1 MFFFFFYSTTPCF
14 TGRNDQDLHTT
25 SSQQK
30 EPTLRMY
37 TPLAPFTLKTLTET
51 TPPAAVIG
59 IRSWSI
65 TREEHFDP
73 RYHEDP
79 REFRDY
85 RDPFEQDIRKY
96 TYIQRERERERE
108 RFEADRG
115 RWSPSHPRRPI
126 TPSASP
132 SPSERAPRD
141 PERRVYSQSSE
152 RSGSCSS
159 LSPPRFDKADK
170 APPLEHGAS
179 SKIDRLEK
187 DAHPVEPERE
197 RGAGAEKSK
206 RGRRKEKGDKEKG
219 EKSKSRKG
227 KVQSPSIPPSETELE
242 PSLDGGSGR
251 GKVSDQ
257 DSLERQIY
265 KGDNDP
271 PPSDPTA
278 STSRHEP
285 VKSER
290 LESGK
295 GEIADKDVKTRSKK
309 HQKSDTGNDGKDP
322 SLDSDRL
329 AARKRRFGD
338 ASGRTIR
345 QKRRRLEDG
354 SQPPDFGASTAFS
367 KEKDGDDKAQQ
378 KDSQRRDSRSK
389 MERLVFLGSQDPV
402 IRGQE
407 ELPEGSMDPI
417 DSKHHSMS
425 RRFSN
430 DGSMDHDNTRDQDP
444 LSPFKYGAQDNDKGV
459 KEEPLDIDLSQSY
472 RKQMEQ
478 RRLHQQLQEPD
489 KQEKPGSP
497 QGLEREDLE
506 HRSLVHEVGKPPQD
520 VTDNF
525 PSHKLKKLEQFDA
538 DISAKRGDRVYRSF
552 RQKSE
557 DPEWNNTAS
566 PGLQH
571 FSHHAEDPEWNNT
584 ASPGLQHFSHHAE
597 EDFAESSHLREVKT
611 EDKSHPDLELAVKR
625 THTMQM
631 SKPNTPLQ
639 ISEEEREKRWESRV
653 KQDFLPDLNFSRV
666 IGKNPHHRKR
676 LEYGILNDLEPGE
689 VRSDS
694 EEDREDKPHSPMPST
709 SGPLSDRQSVDR
721 FSDPK
726 LATLERMKF
735 YSFALDQTITPD
747 TKALLERAKSLSSS
761 REDNW
766 SFLDYDSHFAGLR
779 SRKDTEKVES
789 APRPTPSW
797 YMKKKKIRSSGS
809 EDKLDDRKEEP
820 KPKPEE
826 HERRELFASRFL
838 HSSIFEQDSR
848 RLQHLERKHEDH
860 EQSPGQ
866 QTGQQGPADGQP
878 DTEPVVLFH
887 SRFLEFTRLQQQKDQ
902 PLPDVKKADSIDE
915 NRVEKSP
922 EAEQQPLQLPKT
934 SEPVMDPE
942 IKPISLAEDIISQPP
957 LMPKE
962 MSRPKQMSPLLL
974 PPKQM
979 SPPLPPKEMSPPK
992 QMFPPLPPKEMS
1004 PPKQT
1009 SPPKQ
1014 ISPLLPPKEMSPPVE
1029 THVMFTPSLEPEAP
1043 EPAAIEPLTKEE
1055 NIENEQ
1061 RPPLPQI
1068 YGRVESVK
1076 VLRKR
1081 GSEGGVAAFVDFVD
1095 IKSAQ
1100 KAHNAVNKMG
1110 DRDLRTDYNEPGS
1123 VPSAVRGLDDNPPSS
1138 SHGRDVSGFSRG
1150 AVGPVFGPPV
1160 SLHTREGRYERIRD
1174 GSESRERAYD
1184 HSPYGH
1190 HERGGTFDRQRHYN
1204 ADYYR
1209 DRTMFAAGVSPGPGS
1224 GGAMGGSFETPE
1236 PHFESRIR
1244 GDPFTLS
1251 SAVRRDPYR
1260 DDRGRRVDRT
1270 YHRRS
1275 RSSHSSQSRHPSPQ
1289 RTTGQTPKAPHS
1301 PKRAPLSPGRGP
1313 RSRSRSRSSS
1323 SDSVSSTSSTGSG
1336 SDSNSSSS
1344 DGSHARSVQSSA
1356 THAPPSQPCSMVME
1370 GDEPRRSF
1378 GIRVQNL
1385 PVRSTGEYQ
1394 VPLPS
1399 NTSLKDGLFHEF
1411 KKHGKVTSVQIHGAL
1426 EDRYGLVFFRQ
1437 QEDQEKALNV
1447 SKGKLFFG
1455 MMIEVSAWN
1464 GPETESENEFRPL
1477 DGRIDEFHPKATRT
1491 LFIGNLEKTT
1501 SYQQLLDIFQ
1511 RFGEIVLGFGKSMP
1525 TTCVWLD
1532 GLASNITEQYLTR
1545 HFCRYGHVVKV
1556 VFDRLKGMSLILY
1569 NNTDFAQAAVRET
1582 KGWKIGGNKIKV
1594 DFASQESQMAFYRA
1608 MQASGQDIR
1617 DFYEIPTERREERPR
1632 PPYHEFSAER
1642 AYFENARTPGTIYPE
1657 DPRRDYPARS
1667 RERYSELEHYQGE
1680 HFDPRYHED
1689 PREFRDYRDPFE
1701 QDIRKYT
1708 YIQRER
1714 ERERERFEADRGMWS
1729 PSHPRRPITPSASP
1743 SPSERAPR
1751 DPERRVY
1758 SQSSERSGSCSS
1770 LSPPPRFDK
1779 TDKAPPLEHG
1789 ASSKSER
1796 LEKDTHLVEPE
1807 RERGAGAEKSKRGR
1821 RKEKGDKEKG
1831 EKSKSR
1837 KGKVQSPSIPP
1848 SETELEPSLD
1858 GGSGRGKVSDQDSLD
1873 RQRYKGDDDP
1883 PPSDPTTSTSRHE
1896 PVKSERLESG
1906 KGENADKDGKTRSK
1920 KHQKSDTGNDGKD
1933 PSVDS
1938 DRLAARKRRF
1948 GDASGRTIRQKRR
1961 RLETEE
1967 GSQAPDFG
1975 ASTAFP
1981 KATDGDS
1988 KAQQKD
1994 SQRRD
1999 SRSKTERL
2007 AFLGSHKEG
2016 QDPVMRGQEELPE
2029 GSVDPMD
2036 SKRHPSHSMSRR
2048 FSHDGNMDQDNARD
2062 QDPPSPF
2069 KYGAQDNDKGV
2080 KEEPLDIDLSQSY
2093 RKQMEQRRLHQ
2104 QLQEPDKQEKPGSPQ
2119 GLETEDLEH
2128 RSLVHEVG
2136 KPPQDVT
2143 DNFPSHK
2150 LKKLE
2155 QFDAD
2160 MSAKRGDRVYRS
2172 FRQKSED
2179 PEWHNTASPGLQH
2192 FSHHAEEDFAESS
2205 HLREVKTEDKSH
2217 PDLELAVKRTH
2228 TTQMSKPSTPLQL
2241 SEEEREKRWESR
2253 VKQDFLPD
2261 LNFSR
2266 GIGKNTHNR
2275 KRLECGI
2282 LHDLEPGEV
2291 RSDSEEDREHKPHSP
2306 MPSTSMPFS
2315 DRQRVDRF
2323 SDPKL
2328 ATLERM
2334 KFYSF
2339 ALDQTITPDTKA
2351 LLERAKSLSSSR
2363 EDNWSFLDYDSHF
2376 TGLRSRKDTEKVESA
2391 PRPTGSW
2398 YQRKKKIRSGGS
2410 EDKLD
2415 DRKEESKPKP
2425 EEHERRE
2432 LFASRFL
2439 HSSIFEQD
2447 SRRLQHL
2454 ERKHEDPEQSQAQQ
2468 TGQQGLADGQPDTE
2482 PVVLFHSRFLEF
2494 TRLQQ
2499 QKDQQLHEVKRAD
2512 SIDGNRVEKSPEAE
2526 PQPLQLPKTSE
2537 PVMDPETK
2545 PISPAENHMISQ
2557 PPLMPK
2563 EMSPPKQMYPPLP
2576 PKGMSPPKQMS
2587 PPLPLKE
2594 MSPPKQISPPLPP
2607 KEMSPPLP
2615 PKEMSPPKQMS
2626 PPLPP
2631 KEMSPPLPPK
2641 EMSPPKQMS
2650 PPLPPK
2656 EMSPPKQ
2663 MSPPLPP
2670 KEMSPPK
2677 QMSPPLPPKEMSP
2690 PKQMSP
2696 PLPPKEMSPTV
2707 ETRDMFTPEPEG
2719 PEPAAQEPFTKENRE
2734 NEQLPPLL
2742 QISPHE
2748 MSPAASVN
2756 LVAPEPIRS
2765 VRKVKKSPSEEKFEE
2780 ISQNI
2785 KMLNPEQSS
2794 SGDCLHET
2802 SVSSSVPEPE
2812 LAPPELPP
2820 ELLSSTPPNPVEE
2833 MEVSKDD
2840 TNTDDTEVEKKLDLN
2855 QTQVLVDNETSD
2867 ESISSPQ
2874 KSKNKKIVEEQPVL
2888 EKVEKSGRGKAPRLT
2903 RTPKSPVLK
2912 NLKIRLNVTES
2923 HPTPLAQ
2930 PSAELKIETEEDKP
2944 ANPASEYELAAAIDS
2959 IMGEDIPVPLPQEPV
2974 ISAVVDSDPEIPT
2987 FVQPTK
2993 GAEPATNTSPIQGES
3008 FFPTTPRKGAKGRA
3022 KTPKRSKSQKSN
3034 KKDAVKEITS
3044 EPESTSVITSDR
3056 IPSNAQPV
3064 LDSIPSTTAAGVITA
3079 TSWKPKTEHLV
3090 PKAIDMPKESKLPP
3104 VLADQPPPQHLKP
3117 VCPPTKSPI
3126 LPKPQKQQQPPPPPP
3141 ECISPSLSPPPT
3153 RPNIRPTQ
3161 LSRIP
3166 VSPPDWLNQSKDA
3179 GVPSSPR
3186 ASAAPFENPAIPP
3199 DTEPMET
3206 EHNIS
3211 DLRRIL
3217 MKHKN
3222 VSLPVPCSSSV
3233 PTNLGTSSLRDPPH
3247 PPDSNTPMV
3256 AVPSKAPLNDN
3267 RLPSHPAQPV
3277 VRPPASLPSPE
3288 SKSVI
3293 SVIASAATSVISRVC
3308 NPPDMDKVNMSVDR
3322 NPCVDMPLPKQAYR
3336 PPSME
3341 DRDSGSYHGPSVGEE
3356 GGSAGRYLVESS
3368 GLGTGS
3374 IPGLRVNTSEGVVV
3388 LSHSGQIKEGPQRI
3402 SAKISQIPP
3411 ATVVDMESQ
3420 QLVSMPQIKPEIY
3433 THPKWPQGGVV
3444 KRLQQ
3449 TVGSPQVMG
3458 YHHPEF
3464 TMLLK
3469 HPKKVDGADAMTADG
3484 GKPSWT
3490 SAISPAMSPHLPSPA
3505 GNHVGFVSGSATD
3518 RTPSHLSGV
3527 KQEPRSPRKSGHPHS
3542 PFTKVSSPIGGSS
3555 PKGLPGM
3562 LPSGLPAM
3570 QQYVTSVHHPEQS
3583 VIMQPHS
3590 AHVGIGRMSPHRV
3603 SQVIPMGHL
3612 VQGEVRVNTPPLS
3625 VMSFGMHGDPV
3636 ASPWSGPLQQ
3646 RPTSPQAVGRDM
3658 VLKVNPG
3665 NVRGHEGEQEDARR
3679 FHQATGRPSATQLKP
3694 ETMQADPRGALLSGL
3709 QLDPYMSPR
3718 DMRVLMHH
3726 PQGERSAPEPH
3737 QGHIQETGP
3746 PSSTSTN
3753 ITSSMS
3759 PRAHLLSKGVSEK
3772 DAKPQEVKRPHSPLK
3787 DGMMGIRPSMATM
3800 ASPQR
3805 VQLLP
3810 SGTGASFSEYPGM
3823 YSNTRAIH
3831 SQITET
3837 SPFAINQAP
3846 LNITSTLGADPSQ
3859 SQADGKVKQ
3868 VGHQPVNMV
3877 QLLTKYPIVW
3887 QGLLALKND
3896 QAAVQLHFVCG
3907 NKALALRSLPLP
3919 EGGALLRIVQR
3930 MRLEASQLD
3939 GVARRMTGESEFCLL
3954 LALPCGR
3961 DQEDVLNQTQAL
3973 RTAFINYLQ
3982 AKLAAGIINVPN
3994 PGSNQPAYV
4003 LQIFPPCEF
4012 SESHLSRL
4020 APDLL
4025 NRISNISPHLMI
4037 VITSV

>member
-1 MFFFFFYSTTPCF
+1 MV
-14 TGRNDQDLHTT
+14 R
-25 SSQQK
+25 
-30 EPTLRMY
+30 
-37 TPLAPFTLKTLTET
+37 ET
-51 TPPAAVIG
+51 RHLWVGNLPEHV
-59 IRSWSI
+59 
-65 TREEHFDP
+65 REEKIVEHF
-73 RYHEDP
+73 
-79 REFRDY
+79 
-85 RDPFEQDIRKY
+85 
-96 TYIQRERERERE
+96 
-108 RFEADRG
+108 
-115 RWSPSHPRRPI
+115 
-126 TPSASP
+126 
-132 SPSERAPRD
+132 
-141 PERRVYSQSSE
+141 
-152 RSGSCSS
+152 
-159 LSPPRFDKADK
+159 
-170 APPLEHGAS
+170 
-179 SKIDRLEK
+179 
-187 DAHPVEPERE
+187 
-197 RGAGAEKSK
+197 K
-206 RGRRKEKGDKEKG
+206 R
-219 EKSKSRKG
+219 
-227 KVQSPSIPPSETELE
+227 
-242 PSLDGGSGR
+242 
-251 GKVSDQ
+251 
-257 DSLERQIY
+257 
-265 KGDNDP
+265 
-271 PPSDPTA
+271 
-278 STSRHEP
+278 
-285 VKSER
+285 
-290 LESGK
+290 
-295 GEIADKDVKTRSKK
+295 
-309 HQKSDTGNDGKDP
+309 
-322 SLDSDRL
+322 
-329 AARKRRFGD
+329 
-338 ASGRTIR
+338 
-345 QKRRRLEDG
+345 
-354 SQPPDFGASTAFS
+354 
-367 KEKDGDDKAQQ
+367 
-378 KDSQRRDSRSK
+378 
-389 MERLVFLGSQDPV
+389 
-402 IRGQE
+402 
-407 ELPEGSMDPI
+407 
-417 DSKHHSMS
+417 
-425 RRFSN
+425 
-430 DGSMDHDNTRDQDP
+430 
-444 LSPFKYGAQDNDKGV
+444 
-459 KEEPLDIDLSQSY
+459 
-472 RKQMEQ
+472 
-478 RRLHQQLQEPD
+478 
-489 KQEKPGSP
+489 
-497 QGLEREDLE
+497 
-506 HRSLVHEVGKPPQD
+506 
-520 VTDNF
+520 
-525 PSHKLKKLEQFDA
+525 
-538 DISAKRGDRVYRSF
+538 
-552 RQKSE
+552 
-557 DPEWNNTAS
+557 
-566 PGLQH
+566 
-571 FSHHAEDPEWNNT
+571 
-584 ASPGLQHFSHHAE
+584 
-597 EDFAESSHLREVKT
+597 
-611 EDKSHPDLELAVKR
+611 
-625 THTMQM
+625 
-631 SKPNTPLQ
+631 
-639 ISEEEREKRWESRV
+639 
-653 KQDFLPDLNFSRV
+653 
-666 IGKNPHHRKR
+666 
-676 LEYGILNDLEPGE
+676 
-689 VRSDS
+689 
-694 EEDREDKPHSPMPST
+694 
-709 SGPLSDRQSVDR
+709 
-721 FSDPK
+721 
-726 LATLERMKF
+726 
-735 YSFALDQTITPD
+735 
-747 TKALLERAKSLSSS
+747 
-761 REDNW
+761 
-766 SFLDYDSHFAGLR
+766 
-779 SRKDTEKVES
+779 
-789 APRPTPSW
+789 
-797 YMKKKKIRSSGS
+797 
-809 EDKLDDRKEEP
+809 
-820 KPKPEE
+820 
-826 HERRELFASRFL
+826 
-838 HSSIFEQDSR
+838 
-848 RLQHLERKHEDH
+848 
-860 EQSPGQ
+860 
-866 QTGQQGPADGQP
+866 
-878 DTEPVVLFH
+878 
-887 SRFLEFTRLQQQKDQ
+887 
-902 PLPDVKKADSIDE
+902 
-915 NRVEKSP
+915 
-922 EAEQQPLQLPKT
+922 
-934 SEPVMDPE
+934 
-942 IKPISLAEDIISQPP
+942 
-957 LMPKE
+957 
-962 MSRPKQMSPLLL
+962 
-974 PPKQM
+974 
-979 SPPLPPKEMSPPK
+979 
-992 QMFPPLPPKEMS
+992 
-1004 PPKQT
+1004 
-1009 SPPKQ
+1009 
-1014 ISPLLPPKEMSPPVE
+1014 
-1029 THVMFTPSLEPEAP
+1029 
-1043 EPAAIEPLTKEE
+1043 
-1055 NIENEQ
+1055 
-1061 RPPLPQI
+1061 

-1160 SLHTREGRYERIRD
+1160 SIHTREGRYERIRD

-1190 HERGGTFDRQRHYN
+1190 HERGGTFDRQRHYST
-1204 ADYYR
+1204 DYYR
-1209 DRTMFAAGVSPGPGS
+1209 DRGMFAAGVSPGPGGS
-1224 GGAMGGSFETPE
+1224 AAMSGSFETPE

-1251 SAVRRDPYR
+1251 GAARRDPYR

-1270 YHRRS
+1270 YHHRRS

-1336 SDSNSSSS
+1336 SSDSNSSSS
-1344 DGSHARSVQSSA
+1344 EGSRARSVQSSA

-1385 PVRSTGEYQ
+1385 PVRSTD
-1394 VPLPS
+1394 
-1399 NTSLKDGLFHEF
+1399 TSLKDGLFHEF

-1511 RFGEIVLGFGKSMP
+1511 RFGEIVDIDVKKVNGVPQYAFVQYSDIASVCKAIKKMDGEYLGSNRLKLGFGKSMP

-1556 VFDRLKGMSLILY
+1556 VFDRLKGMALILY
-1569 NNTDFAQAAVRET
+1569 NNTDFAQTAVRET

-1594 DFASQESQMAFYRA
+1594 DFGSQESQMAFYRS

-1642 AYFENARTPGTIYPE
+1642 AYFENVRTPGTIYPE
-1657 DPRRDYPARS
+1657 DPRREYPTRS

-1680 HFDPRYHED
+1680 HFDTRYHED
-1689 PREFRDYRDPFE
+1689 PREFREYRDPFE

-1714 ERERERFEADRGMWS
+1714 ERERERFEADRGRWS
-1729 PSHPRRPITPSASP
+1729 PSHPRRPITPSVSP

-1770 LSPPPRFDK
+1770 LSPPRFDK
-1779 TDKAPPLEHG
+1779 ADKAPPIEHG

-1796 LEKDTHLVEPE
+1796 LEKDVHPVEPE

-1858 GGSGRGKVSDQDSLD
+1858 GGSGRGKISDQDSLE
-1873 RQRYKGDDDP
+1873 RSRYKGENEP
-1883 PPSDPTTSTSRHE
+1883 LPSDPTTSTMRHE
-1896 PVKSERLESG
+1896 PLKTERLDSV
-1906 KGENADKDGKTRSK
+1906 KGENTEKDGKTRSK

-1948 GDASGRTIRQKRR
+1948 GDASARTIRPKRR
-1961 RLETEE
+1961 RLEDED
-1967 GSQAPDFG
+1967 GIQPPDFG

-1981 KATDGDS
+1981 KETEGDS
-1988 KAQQKD
+1988 KPQQKD
-1994 SQRRD
+1994 TQRRD
-1999 SRSKTERL
+1999 SRSKAERL
-2007 AFLGSHKEG
+2007 VFLGSHKEG
-2016 QDPVMRGQEELPE
+2016 QDPVNRGQEELPE
-2029 GSVDPMD
+2029 GIIDPMD
-2036 SKRHPSHSMSRR
+2036 SKRQPSHNLSRR
-2048 FSHDGNMDQDNARD
+2048 FSHDGNMEQENARD

-2069 KYGAQDNDKGV
+2069 KYGPPDKSV

-2104 QLQEPDKQEKPGSPQ
+2104 QLQESDKQEKPGSPQ

-2150 LKKLE
+2150 LKKQE

-2160 MSAKRGDRVYRS
+2160 LSAKRGDRVYRS

-2179 PEWHNTASPGLQH
+2179 LEWNNTASPSVQH
-2192 FSHHAEEDFAESS
+2192 FSHHTEEDFAESS
-2205 HLREVKTEDKSH
+2205 HLREVKTEEKTH

-2228 TTQMSKPSTPLQL
+2228 TIPMSKPSTPLQV
-2241 SEEEREKRWESR
+2241 SEEDREKRWETR

-2261 LNFSR
+2261 LPDFSR
-2266 GIGKNTHNR
+2266 AVGKNPHNR
-2275 KRLECGI
+2275 KRLEYGMV
-2282 LHDLEPGEV
+2282 HDLEPGEV
-2291 RSDSEEDREHKPHSP
+2291 RSDSEEDRENKPHSP
-2306 MPSTSMPFS
+2306 LASTSMPFA

-2328 ATLERM
+2328 ATMERM

-2363 EDNWSFLDYDSHF
+2363 EDNWSFLDYESHF

-2391 PRPTGSW
+2391 PRPTPSW
-2398 YQRKKKIRSGGS
+2398 YKKKIRSGGS

-2415 DRKEESKPKP
+2415 DRKEEPKPKP

-2482 PVVLFHSRFLEF
+2482 QVYLFHSRILEF

-2499 QKDQQLHEVKRAD
+2499 QKDQPLQEVKKAD
-2512 SIDGNRVEKSPEAE
+2512 SIDGNRIEKSPETE
-2526 PQPLQLPKTSE
+2526 QQPLQLPKPSE
-2537 PVMDPETK
+2537 PVMDPEIK
-2545 PISPAENHMISQ
+2545 PISPAEHHIISQ
-2557 PPLMPK
+2557 PTPMPK
-2563 EMSPPKQMYPPLP
+2563 EMSPPL
-2576 PKGMSPPKQMS
+2576 
-2587 PPLPLKE
+2587 
-2594 MSPPKQISPPLPP
+2594 
-2607 KEMSPPLP
+2607 
-2615 PKEMSPPKQMS
+2615 PPKQMS

-2631 KEMSPPLPPK
+2631 KQMSPPLPPK
-2641 EMSPPKQMS
+2641 QMSPPLPPKQMSPPLPPKQMSPPLPPKQMSPPLPPKQMSPPLPPKQMSPPLPPKQMSPPLPPKQMSPPLPPKQMS

-2656 EMSPPKQ
+2656 EMSPPKEV
-2663 MSPPLPP
+2663 SPPLPP

-2677 QMSPPLPPKEMSP
+2677 HISPPKENSP
-2690 PKQMSP
+2690 PVKTSGM
-2696 PLPPKEMSPTV
+2696 L
-2707 ETRDMFTPEPEG
+2707 TPEPAD
-2719 PEPAAQEPFTKENRE
+2719 PEPMTKEENRE
-2734 NEQLPPLL
+2734 NVQLPPLP
-2742 QISPHE
+2742 QTSSVE
-2748 MSPAASVN
+2748 MSSPVSFG
-2756 LVAPEPIRS
+2756 ESIRS
-2765 VRKVKKSPSEEKFEE
+2765 VRKVKRSPSDEKSEDVA
-2780 ISQNI
+2780 QDI
-2785 KMLNPEQSS
+2785 KMLIPEPSS
-2794 SGDCLHET
+2794 NSDCHFHET
-2802 SVSSSVPEPE
+2802 SVSTSQSEM
-2812 LAPPELPP
+2812 APPELPP
-2820 ELLSSTPPNPVEE
+2820 ELKSSTPTNPVDE
-2833 MEVSKDD
+2833 MDVSKED
-2840 TNTDDTEVEKKLDLN
+2840 TNTDGTDTQAELENKHEVNPK
-2855 QTQVLVDNETSD
+2855 QVLVDNEASD
-2867 ESISSPQ
+2867 ESISPPQ
-2874 KSKNKKIVEEQPVL
+2874 KSKNKKSKSPTQVPPTPLVSTAGSDKPLTRKSERTKRASSPRAESSKGSLDSKSTGKSPIHGADPEHGTEQSISVGRARRRNVKSVYATPVEEDTTKGSGKDVAESPRSARKRGGDKEAAPQQPLEQDSLAPITSRRGRPPKNRRQGEDTLTAKGDRSKLETKDLDSNDTESSERISKVSKGRHSPHGHKVVASHLPMSTVTGSSKKGEKTELSEDAAQPMDFREEDSSAMQDPTVLSKEDPVQPVFQKKEENVKQLLETDKSRDKDKQKKDPIEEKSSGAKFCDKDADPPVMDELPLL

-2903 RTPKSPVLK
+2903 RTSKSPVLK
-2912 NLKIRLNVTES
+2912 NLKIRLNVTEVKDLLQMGDEES
-2923 HPTPLAQ
+2923 GNQDDSSKKAKPGEPTIDPLLESNIGKDLSSTNKDKDELTPDMKAPIDPKTLLQQEQELEQAVENIAKLTDPTLPAEPPTPPA
-2930 PSAELKIETEEDKP
+2930 PPPAELKIETEEEKP

-2959 IMGEDIPVPLPQEPV
+2959 IMGEDIAVPLPQEPV

-2987 FVQPTK
+2987 FVQPNK
-2993 GAEPATNTSPIQGES
+2993 GAEPTTTTSPTKVES
-3008 FFPTTPRKGAKGRA
+3008 FFPTTPRKGVKGRA
-3022 KTPKRSKSQKSN
+3022 KPPKRSKSQKSN
-3034 KKDAVKEITS
+3034 KKDAAKESQS
-3044 EPESTSVITSDR
+3044 EPENTSVITSD
-3056 IPSNAQPV
+3056 STSANSQPV
-3064 LDSIPSTTAAGVITA
+3064 PESTPSTAAGVITA
-3079 TSWKPKTEHLV
+3079 TSWKLETEHLP
-3090 PKAIDMPKESKLPP
+3090 PKAETPKESKGPP
-3104 VLADQPPPQHLKP
+3104 APAEQPLLLTP
-3117 VCPPTKSPI
+3117 VCPPTKSPTI
-3126 LPKPQKQQQPPPPPP
+3126 PKPQPPQQPPPP
-3141 ECISPSLSPPPT
+3141 ECISPSLSPPLSRT
-3153 RPNIRPTQ
+3153 NIRPTQ
-3161 LSRIP
+3161 TSRIP

-3179 GVPSSPR
+3179 GVPSIPR
-3186 ASAAPFENPAIPP
+3186 AAPHFENPALPS

-3206 EHNIS
+3206 DHNTS

-3222 VSLPVPCSSSV
+3222 VSLPIPCGSSV
-3233 PTNLGTSSLRDPPH
+3233 PSNLGPSSLRDPPH
-3247 PPDSNTPMV
+3247 LPDSNTPMV
-3256 AVPSKAPLNDN
+3256 AVPSKTHLPDN
-3267 RLPSHPAQPV
+3267 RLSSHPAQPV

-3293 SVIASAATSVISRVC
+3293 SVIASTATSVISRVC
-3308 NPPDMDKVNMSVDR
+3308 NPQDLEEKNSMTIER
-3322 NPCVDMPLPKQAYR
+3322 NPCVDMPIPKPTYR
-3336 PPSME
+3336 PSGME
-3341 DRDSGSYHGPSVGEE
+3341 DGESGSYHGSSVGDE

-3368 GLGTGS
+3368 VLGTGS
-3374 IPGLRVNTSEGVVV
+3374 SPGLRVNTSEGVVV
-3388 LSHSGQIKEGPQRI
+3388 LSHSGQIKEGRQRI
-3402 SAKISQIPP
+3402 SAKISPIPP
-3411 ATVVDMESQ
+3411 ATAVDMESQ
-3420 QLVSMPQIKPEIY
+3420 QLVTIPPIKQEMY
-3433 THPKWPQGGVV
+3433 THSQSNTPKCPPIQTDHGHPKTQQAVSSIKQENTGMEKLESPYPSGPQGGVV

-3458 YHHPEF
+3458 YHHQDY

-3469 HPKKVDGADAMTADG
+3469 HPKKVEGADGMNVDG
-3484 GKPSWT
+3484 GKPWT
-3490 SAISPAMSPHLPSPA
+3490 SAISPAMSPHLSSPA
-3505 GNHVGFVSGSATD
+3505 GNHVGFVPGSASD
-3518 RTPSHLSGV
+3518 RTPSHLGGV

-3542 PFTKVSSPIGGSS
+3542 PFNKVSSPIGSSS

-3570 QQYVTSVHHPEQS
+3570 QQYVAGVHHSEQS

-3590 AHVGIGRMSPHRV
+3590 AHGGIGRMSPHRA
-3603 SQVIPMGHL
+3603 SQAIPLGHL

-3625 VMSFGMHGDPV
+3625 VMNFGIHGEPL
-3636 ASPWSGPLQQ
+3636 ATPWSGPLQQ
-3646 RPTSPQAVGRDM
+3646 RPTSPQAVSRDM

-3665 NVRGHEGEQEDARR
+3665 NVRGHEGEPEDARR
-3679 FHQATGRPSATQLKP
+3679 FHQARPSAAQLKQ
-3694 ETMQADPRGALLSGL
+3694 ETMQADPRRALPSGL

-3726 PQGERSAPEPH
+3726 PQGERPVPESH
-3737 QGHIQETGP
+3737 QGHIQETVP

-3753 ITSSMS
+3753 ISSSLS
-3759 PRAHLLSKGVSEK
+3759 PRAHLLSKGASEK
-3772 DAKPQEVKRPHSPLK
+3772 DATKPPEVKRPHSPLK
-3787 DGMMGIRPSMATM
+3787 DGMMGIRPSMAAM

-3823 YSNTRAIH
+3823 YTNTRT
-3831 SQITET
+3831 ITET
-3837 SPFAINQAP
+3837 SFGINQAAV
-3846 LNITSTLGADPSQ
+3846 NIPSALGADPSH
-3859 SQADGKVKQ
+3859 SQADSKVKQ
-3868 VGHQPVNMV
+3868 VGSQPVNMV

-3939 GVARRMTGESEFCLL
+3939 GVARRMTQGESEFCLL

-3973 RTAFINYLQ
+3973 KTAFINYLQ

>member
-1 MFFFFFYSTTPCF
+1 MIFYFYSCSHHSVLL
-14 TGRNDQDLHTT
+14 DC
-25 SSQQK
+25 
-30 EPTLRMY
+30 
-37 TPLAPFTLKTLTET
+37 
-51 TPPAAVIG
+51 I
-59 IRSWSI
+59 W
-65 TREEHFDP
+65 
-73 RYHEDP
+73 
-79 REFRDY
+79 DY
-85 RDPFEQDIRKY
+85 RFGY
-96 TYIQRERERERE
+96 C
-108 RFEADRG
+108 F
-115 RWSPSHPRRPI
+115 W
-126 TPSASP
+126 
-132 SPSERAPRD
+132 
-141 PERRVYSQSSE
+141 
-152 RSGSCSS
+152 
-159 LSPPRFDKADK
+159 
-170 APPLEHGAS
+170 
-179 SKIDRLEK
+179 
-187 DAHPVEPERE
+187 
-197 RGAGAEKSK
+197 KS
-206 RGRRKEKGDKEKG
+206 
-219 EKSKSRKG
+219 
-227 KVQSPSIPPSETELE
+227 
-242 PSLDGGSGR
+242 
-251 GKVSDQ
+251 
-257 DSLERQIY
+257 
-265 KGDNDP
+265 
-271 PPSDPTA
+271 
-278 STSRHEP
+278 
-285 VKSER
+285 
-290 LESGK
+290 
-295 GEIADKDVKTRSKK
+295 
-309 HQKSDTGNDGKDP
+309 
-322 SLDSDRL
+322 
-329 AARKRRFGD
+329 
-338 ASGRTIR
+338 
-345 QKRRRLEDG
+345 
-354 SQPPDFGASTAFS
+354 
-367 KEKDGDDKAQQ
+367 
-378 KDSQRRDSRSK
+378 
-389 MERLVFLGSQDPV
+389 
-402 IRGQE
+402 
-407 ELPEGSMDPI
+407 
-417 DSKHHSMS
+417 
-425 RRFSN
+425 
-430 DGSMDHDNTRDQDP
+430 
-444 LSPFKYGAQDNDKGV
+444 
-459 KEEPLDIDLSQSY
+459 
-472 RKQMEQ
+472 
-478 RRLHQQLQEPD
+478 
-489 KQEKPGSP
+489 
-497 QGLEREDLE
+497 
-506 HRSLVHEVGKPPQD
+506 
-520 VTDNF
+520 
-525 PSHKLKKLEQFDA
+525 
-538 DISAKRGDRVYRSF
+538 
-552 RQKSE
+552 
-557 DPEWNNTAS
+557 
-566 PGLQH
+566 
-571 FSHHAEDPEWNNT
+571 
-584 ASPGLQHFSHHAE
+584 
-597 EDFAESSHLREVKT
+597 
-611 EDKSHPDLELAVKR
+611 
-625 THTMQM
+625 
-631 SKPNTPLQ
+631 
-639 ISEEEREKRWESRV
+639 
-653 KQDFLPDLNFSRV
+653 
-666 IGKNPHHRKR
+666 
-676 LEYGILNDLEPGE
+676 
-689 VRSDS
+689 
-694 EEDREDKPHSPMPST
+694 
-709 SGPLSDRQSVDR
+709 
-721 FSDPK
+721 
-726 LATLERMKF
+726 
-735 YSFALDQTITPD
+735 
-747 TKALLERAKSLSSS
+747 
-761 REDNW
+761 
-766 SFLDYDSHFAGLR
+766 
-779 SRKDTEKVES
+779 
-789 APRPTPSW
+789 
-797 YMKKKKIRSSGS
+797 
-809 EDKLDDRKEEP
+809 
-820 KPKPEE
+820 
-826 HERRELFASRFL
+826 
-838 HSSIFEQDSR
+838 
-848 RLQHLERKHEDH
+848 
-860 EQSPGQ
+860 
-866 QTGQQGPADGQP
+866 
-878 DTEPVVLFH
+878 
-887 SRFLEFTRLQQQKDQ
+887 
-902 PLPDVKKADSIDE
+902 
-915 NRVEKSP
+915 
-922 EAEQQPLQLPKT
+922 
-934 SEPVMDPE
+934 
-942 IKPISLAEDIISQPP
+942 
-957 LMPKE
+957 
-962 MSRPKQMSPLLL
+962 
-974 PPKQM
+974 
-979 SPPLPPKEMSPPK
+979 
-992 QMFPPLPPKEMS
+992 
-1004 PPKQT
+1004 
-1009 SPPKQ
+1009 
-1014 ISPLLPPKEMSPPVE
+1014 
-1029 THVMFTPSLEPEAP
+1029 
-1043 EPAAIEPLTKEE
+1043 
-1055 NIENEQ
+1055 
-1061 RPPLPQI
+1061 
-1068 YGRVESVK
+1068 
-1076 VLRKR
+1076 
-1081 GSEGGVAAFVDFVD
+1081 
-1095 IKSAQ
+1095 
-1100 KAHNAVNKMG
+1100 
-1110 DRDLRTDYNEPGS
+1110 
-1123 VPSAVRGLDDNPPSS
+1123 
-1138 SHGRDVSGFSRG
+1138 
-1150 AVGPVFGPPV
+1150 
-1160 SLHTREGRYERIRD
+1160 
-1174 GSESRERAYD
+1174 SESRERAYD

-1336 SDSNSSSS
+1336 SSDSNSSSS

-1385 PVRSTGEYQ
+1385 PVRSTD
-1394 VPLPS
+1394 
-1399 NTSLKDGLFHEF
+1399 TSLKDGLFHEF

-1511 RFGEIVLGFGKSMP
+1511 RFGEIVDIDIKKVNGVPQYAFVQYSDIVSVCKAIKKMDGEYLGSNRLKLGFGKSMP

-1933 PSVDS
+1933 PSADS

-1975 ASTAFP
+1975 ASTGFP

-2594 MSPPKQISPPLPP
+2594 MSPPKQMSPPLPP

-2631 KEMSPPLPPK
+2631 KE
-2641 EMSPPKQMS
+2641 MS

-2840 TNTDDTEVEKKLDLN
+2840 TNTDDTEVEKKLELN

-2874 KSKNKKIVEEQPVL
+2874 KSKNKKSKSPTQVPLTPLVSATSSEKPLTRKSERTKRASSPRAESSKGISDSKSTGKSPIHGTDPEHGTEQSISVGRARRRNVKSVYATPVEEDATKGAGKDVTESPRAARKRGGDKDKEAASQQPLEQDSLAPITSRRGRPPKNRRQGEDMLTAKGDRSKMETKDTDSNESESSERISKVSKGRHSPHGHKVLASQLPMPTATGSSRKGDKTEPPEDVAQQMDFIEDSLAMQDSIVSCKEDTVVTKKEENVKQQLGTEKSRDKDRQKKDPIDEKASGTKFGEKESEPPVVEEQPVL

-2912 NLKIRLNVTES
+2912 NLKIRLNVTEVKDLLQMGDEEPENQDDS
-2923 HPTPLAQ
+2923 SKKTKPGESTNDPLLESSSGKDVSSSNEDKDEGTPDTKPPIDPKTLLQQEQELEQAVENIAKLTDPTLPAESPTPLVP
-2930 PSAELKIETEEDKP
+2930 PSAELKIETEEEKP

-3233 PTNLGTSSLRDPPH
+3233 PSNLATSSLRDPPH
-3247 PPDSNTPMV
+3247 LPESNTPMV
-3256 AVPSKAPLNDN
+3256 AVPSKTSLNDN
-3267 RLPSHPAQPV
+3267 RLSSHPAQPV

-3293 SVIASAATSVISRVC
+3293 SVIASTATSVISRVC
-3308 NPPDMDKVNMSVDR
+3308 NPPDMEKVNMSVDR
-3322 NPCVDMPLPKQAYR
+3322 NPLVDMPLPKQTYR

-3374 IPGLRVNTSEGVVV
+3374 SPGLRVNTSEGVVV

-3420 QLVSMPQIKPEIY
+3420 QLVSMPQIKQEIY
-3433 THPKWPQGGVV
+3433 THSQCPPIQTDHGHLKTQQTVSSIKQENTGMEKLESPYPSGPQGGVV

-3449 TVGSPQVMG
+3449 TVSSPQVMG

-3469 HPKKVDGADAMTADG
+3469 HPKKVDGADAMNADG

-3490 SAISPAMSPHLPSPA
+3490 SAISPAISPHLPSPA
-3505 GNHVGFVSGSATD
+3505 GNHVGFVPGSATD

-3542 PFTKVSSPIGGSS
+3542 PFTKVSSPIGSSS

-3570 QQYVTSVHHPEQS
+3570 QQYVTSGHHPEQS

-3590 AHVGIGRMSPHRV
+3590 AHGGIGRMSPHRA
-3603 SQVIPMGHL
+3603 SQAIPMGHL

-3625 VMSFGMHGDPV
+3625 VMSFGMHGDPL

-3665 NVRGHEGEQEDARR
+3665 NVRGHEGEQDDSRR
-3679 FHQATGRPSATQLKP
+3679 FHQAGGRQSATQLKP

-3823 YSNTRAIH
+3823 YTNTRAIH

-3837 SPFAINQAP
+3837 SPFGVNQAP
-3846 LNITSTLGADPSQ
+3846 LNITSALGADPSQ
-3859 SQADGKVKQ
+3859 SKADVKVKQ
-3868 VGHQPVNMV
+3868 VGQQPVNMV

-3907 NKALALRSLPLP
+3907 NKGLALRSLPLP

-3939 GVARRMTGESEFCLL
+3939 GVARRMTQGESEFCLL